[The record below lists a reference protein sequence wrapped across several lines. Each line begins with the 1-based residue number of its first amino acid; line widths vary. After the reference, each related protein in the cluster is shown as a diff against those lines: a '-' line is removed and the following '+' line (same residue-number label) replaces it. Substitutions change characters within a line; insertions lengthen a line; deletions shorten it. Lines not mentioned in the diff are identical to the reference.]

1 MQLKRKL
8 VVGMVTVMGMVL
20 PATLMFAPGA
30 AAQTSGLGP
39 ETPFFTGTNP
49 PSGSNDNYPRFLG
62 VAQAG
67 TIVTLH
73 DTPDCTGQHVGIGTP
88 DEFANPGIVVWV
100 PDNSTTTL
108 WVHVNEGT
116 LGGTESL
123 CSATPITY
131 VEATP
136 RRAAIK
142 ECRKK
147 FPGKK
152 KAKKRKKCIK
162 RAKKLPI

>member
-1 MQLKRKL
+1 MQLERKL
-8 VVGMVTVMGMVL
+8 VVGMVTVMGAL
-20 PATLMFAPGA
+20 LSATLIFAPGA
-30 AAQTSGLGP
+30 AAQTSGSRP

-49 PSGSNDNYPRFLG
+49 PSGSNDNHPRFLG
-62 VAQAG
+62 FAQAG

-73 DTPDCTGQHVGIGTP
+73 DTPDCTGEHVGTGTP
-88 DEFANPGIVVWV
+88 DEFANPGIVVSV

-116 LGGTESL
+116 FAGRQSL
-123 CSATPITY
+123 CSVTPITY
-131 VEATP
+131 VETTP

-142 ECRKK
+142 ECKKK